1 MGNTKREALE
11 LIQQLPDNSSFEDIQ
26 YHLYVRE
33 KVEGGLRDLKR
44 RRTVSQKEAE
54 RRVEKVAK
62 RVIWTEAAWE
72 DLNRHVSIY
81 QG

>member
-1 MGNTKREALE
+1 MGNPKREALE

-44 RRTVSQKEAE
+44 RRTVSQKEVE
-54 RRVEKVAK
+54 RRMKKWLRE
-62 RVIWTEAAWE
+62 
-72 DLNRHVSIY
+72 
-81 QG
+81 